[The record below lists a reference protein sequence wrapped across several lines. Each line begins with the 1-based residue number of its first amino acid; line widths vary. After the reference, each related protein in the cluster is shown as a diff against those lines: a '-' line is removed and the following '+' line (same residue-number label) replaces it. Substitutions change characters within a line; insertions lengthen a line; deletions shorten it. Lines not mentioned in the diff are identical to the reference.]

1 MARRNK
7 EIYFS
12 TIDQV
17 AGIES
22 ELTVLSFDQKRE
34 SSSMK
39 RNNEDLFEGIFRE
52 MIKWE
57 TFSRVTF
64 SFIDGVKYVQSSI
77 SIRGIFLEALYNST
91 VF

>member
-1 MARRNK
+1 MT
-7 EIYFS
+7 S
-12 TIDQV
+12 V
-17 AGIES
+17 ES

-39 RNNEDLFEGIFRE
+39 RNDEDLFEGIFRE

>member
-1 MARRNK
+1 
-7 EIYFS
+7 
-12 TIDQV
+12 
-17 AGIES
+17 
-22 ELTVLSFDQKRE
+22 
-34 SSSMK
+34 MK

-57 TFSRVTF
+57 TFLRVTF